1 MKHPNSLKRQL
12 GIGLAVG
19 IVITWLAATL
29 IATAVMRHEL
39 DEAFDS
45 SLQETAQRLL
55 SLATIEILSRDDTQ
69 ASSRVAALVAH
80 KELLTYRVLD
90 AEGNVLLLSHDADLS
105 DFPQT
110 LWVGFITT
118 RTHRIYSEAA
128 ISNTIFI
135 EIAEPL
141 EHRNEATTG
150 ALFAFLAPLL
160 ILIPISLVGVWW
172 IVRRSIRPVE
182 DLKNQIETRGGGDL
196 SPVSAN
202 TLPIE
207 ISPIARAV
215 NLLMDRLRR
224 VLDAERSFS
233 ANSAHELRTPIA
245 AALAQTQRLIS
256 ETTDKTLIKRA
267 RQIEA
272 SLHHLTNLSGRI
284 IQLAKAEGG
293 NLLVQNPQDL
303 SIALNHVIDSFSRTD
318 EGRGRLRLINTDNAL
333 LVSRMDPD
341 VFAILV
347 NNLVENA
354 LKYSR
359 PNSMI
364 DVEIS
369 SGSTVSVRN
378 EGKIVPDEIMGRLKS
393 RFVRGQTDITG
404 SGLGLAIADTIAQ
417 GANAKLNLY
426 SPALGGN
433 DGFEARLI
441 LDIAG

>member
-1 MKHPNSLKRQL
+1 MKHPHSLKRQL

-19 IVITWLAATL
+19 LVITWLAATL

-45 SLQETAQRLL
+45 SLQETAQLLL
-55 SLATIEILSRDDTQ
+55 SLAAIDILSRDDTQ
-69 ASSRVAALVAH
+69 TSSRVAALVAH

-90 AEGNVLLLSHDADLS
+90 AERNVLQLSHDADLA

-110 LWVGFITT
+110 LRTGFTT
-118 RTHRIYSEAA
+118 TQTHRIYREAA

-135 EIAEPL
+135 ELAEPL

-160 ILIPISLVGVWW
+160 ALIPLSLIGVWW
-172 IVRRSIRPVE
+172 IVRRSMLPVE

-202 TLPIE
+202 DLPIE
-207 ISPIARAV
+207 ISPIAKAV

-256 ETTDKTLIKRA
+256 ETTDEALTKRA

-272 SLHHLTNLSGRI
+272 SLHHLTNLSSRL

-293 NLLVQNPQDL
+293 SLLAETPQDL
-303 SIALNHVIDSFSRTD
+303 SITLSHVIDGFSRTD
-318 EGRGRLRLINTDNAL
+318 EGRGRLRLVNTGNTS

-341 VFAILV
+341 AFGVLM
-347 NNLVENA
+347 NNLIENA
-354 LKYSR
+354 LKYS
-359 PNSMI
+359 PKGSIVYIKI
-364 DVEIS
+364 DADHS
-369 SGSTVSVRN
+369 VSVRSKG
-378 EGKIVPDEIMGRLKS
+378 EVVPVELMARLKS
-393 RFVRGQTDITG
+393 RFERGQTKVSG
-404 SGLGLAIADTIAQ
+404 SGLGLAIADTIAR
-417 GANAKLNLY
+417 GANAKLDIY
-426 SPALGGN
+426 SPATGQS
-433 DGFEARLI
+433 DGFQAKI
-441 LDIAG
+441 TF